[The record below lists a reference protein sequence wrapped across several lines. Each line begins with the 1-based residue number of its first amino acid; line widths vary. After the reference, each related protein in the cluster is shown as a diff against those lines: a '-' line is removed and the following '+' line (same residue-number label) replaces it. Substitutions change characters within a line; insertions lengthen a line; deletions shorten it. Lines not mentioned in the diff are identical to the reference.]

1 MTIYDFSAALDNQ
14 MFDGAMPYIR
24 TTLALTDFIE
34 EHVAKDCGCFKVAI
48 DRSWRS
54 VKLLLR

>member
-24 TTLALTDFIE
+24 TTLALNNFIE
-34 EHVAKDCGCFKVAI
+34 EHVCEDCGCFKVAI
-48 DRSWRS
+48 DRS
-54 VKLLLR
+54 VKSLLR

>member
-24 TTLALTDFIE
+24 TTLALNNFIE

-48 DRSWRS
+48 DRS